1 LFGLVKYN
9 NVVIIGVDEMWK
21 IEFYCDH
28 RGKCPP
34 LEFIDTLPLFEQVQS
49 RNALRLLQEF
59 GPSLTMPHAK
69 HIKSKLWELRAGGVR
84 LFYFAYIEKR
94 FVILHGF
101 RKQSQKTPDQE
112 IEIAL
117 RRMKDLLDEV

>member
-1 LFGLVKYN
+1 
-9 NVVIIGVDEMWK
+9 MWS
-21 IEFYCDH
+21 IVFYTDH

-34 LEFIDTLPLFEQVQS
+34 LEFIEELPVMEQAKI

-59 GPSLTMPHAK
+59 GTNLSMPHAK
-69 HIKSKLWELRAGGVR
+69 PIQGKLWELRPGGIR
-84 LFYFAYIEKR
+84 LFYFAYIEQQ

-101 RKQSQKTPDQE
+101 RKQSQKAPGGE

-117 RRMKDLLDEV
+117 RRMQELMDEV